1 MCQLQRRRSA
11 RRVSSNARTTTA
23 PSPSTSATCTTTAGT
38 TRMRSS
44 VSCGLVSPGSSAART
59 TSVWP
64 RRGSVMGT
72 TTAEMARM
80 KSTAVSGYSP
90 HGVVSE
96 GLSLIFPGLWFQF
109 LTLGLACCEEY
120 GCIRRIRIQKFI
132 VF

>member
-1 MCQLQRRRSA
+1 
-11 RRVSSNARTTTA
+11 
-23 PSPSTSATCTTTAGT
+23 
-38 TRMRSS
+38 MRSS
-44 VSCGLVSPGSSAART
+44 ASCGLVSPGSSAART

-96 GLSLIFPGLWFQF
+96 GVFDLPWALVPVFDFG
-109 LTLGLACCEEY
+109 LGLL
-120 GCIRRIRIQKFI
+120 
-132 VF
+132 